1 MILTKEIGDYT
12 IYSDGKVISN
22 KTYHKSSYGKVM
34 KKKLLPSGYNQM
46 RLRINKKYKIF
57 YLHRLVAEC
66 FIPNP
71 KNKPEVNHK
80 DGDKTNNHISN
91 LEWVTRSENER
102 HAIDVLGKK
111 PRGIGKKN
119 R

>member
-22 KTYHKSSYGKVM
+22 KTYHKSMCRKER
-34 KKKLLPSGYNQM
+34 KIQLLPNGYHQIH
-46 RLRINKKYKIF
+46 LRINKKLKVYYI
-57 YLHRLVAEC
+57 HRLVAEC
-66 FIPNP
+66 FILNP
-71 KNKPEVNHK
+71 ENKPEVNHK
-80 DGDKTNNHISN
+80 DGIKTNNDISN

-102 HAIDVLGKK
+102 HSYDVLGKK